1 MKAWIRA
8 HLEALRLALHRLT
21 AQPAGM
27 LLSTAVIVAAL
38 FLPLAGYVAATNL
51 AALGERVG
59 SQARMTVFLAASAG
73 ATDRSGVEQA
83 LRADPDVRR
92 FEFIGREQAL
102 TDLSR
107 RLGGGD
113 LLSGLDANPLPDV
126 FVITPAER
134 GLATRLAERVR
145 RLHGVESVDDDPAWA
160 SKWRTLAR
168 LGNSIVLGAGLL
180 AVLAMVAI
188 CYNTIRLQ
196 VLTRAEEAAVMR
208 LFGAT
213 DAQIRRPFVYFGG
226 LQGLV
231 SGALAVALLHIV
243 LVAIEPS
250 LGQLIQ
256 QYGIPKPAG
265 LSGPDMLTVVAF
277 SAVWGAT
284 GAWLACRGY

>member
-1 MKAWIRA
+1 VKAWIRA
-8 HLEALRLALHRLT
+8 HLEALRLALRRLT

-59 SQARMTVFLAASAG
+59 SQARITMFLAASAG
-73 ATDRSGVEQA
+73 ETDRNGVEQA
-83 LRADPDVRR
+83 LRGDPNVSR
-92 FEFIGREQAL
+92 FEFVGRERAL

-107 RLGGGD
+107 RVGGGD
-113 LLSGLDANPLPDV
+113 LLSGLDVNPLPDA
-126 FVITPAER
+126 FVVTPA
-134 GLATRLAERVR
+134 GNGAATSLAERLR
-145 RLHGVESVDDDPAWA
+145 HLPGVESVDDDPAWA
-160 SKWRTLAR
+160 RKWRTLAQ
-168 LGNSIVLGAGLL
+168 LGNSTVLAAGLL

-196 VLTRAEEAAVMR
+196 VLTCAEEAAVMR

-213 DAQIRRPFVYFGG
+213 EAQIRRPFVYFGG

-231 SGALAVALLHIV
+231 SGALAVALLQIV
-243 LVAIEPS
+243 LIAIEPS

-265 LSGPDMLTVVAF
+265 LSGEEIVTVVTC
-277 SAVWGAT
+277 SAVWGAM